1 MLSIRHLPRSVLV
14 MIALAFAVPLAGCE
28 MEEAE
33 APVVEGAYQ
42 PTYYDGYVVYYDAGG
57 LPYYYVDDSMYYVPR
72 SYVYY
77 DALVDHYHVYRPYYH
92 RWYISSGYR
101 YRGYRSSAPARVITS
116 SSSSSTRVYRPAS
129 PGPHVKAPRHAPR
142 STPRHRSGGSH
153 FRGGFHGGG
162 HR

>member
-14 MIALAFAVPLAGCE
+14 LIALAFAVPLAGCE
-28 MEEAE
+28 LEEAE
-33 APVVEGAYQ
+33 APVVEAAYQ

-57 LPYYYVDDSMYYVPR
+57 LPYYYVDDTTYYVPR
-72 SYVYY
+72 SYVSYG
-77 DALVDHYHVYRPYYH
+77 ALVDHYHVYRPDSH

-116 SSSSSTRVYRPAS
+116 SSTRVYRPSS
-129 PGPHVKAPRHAPR
+129 PVPHAKAPRHAPR
-142 STPRHRSGGSH
+142 SAPRHGVSGGSR